1 MDHDHMKMGDHDMGK
16 MNHDHMKMNDHD
28 MGKMNHSQM
37 QMNDHDMSKM
47 HHSQMQMGDHDMSKM
62 DHHSHMKMNDHD
74 MSKMDHS
81 QMQMDDHDMGKMNHD
96 HMKMDGHDMMMHGG
110 QMMHMGNLKQKF
122 WVSVVLALPVLL
134 LAPIMGLDRAVFNF
148 GDSWV
153 KNLLIIGFDAA
164 LYFYGGAPFLKGAK
178 AEIHSKEPAMMTL
191 ITLGISVA
199 FFYSIYA
206 FIANSF
212 FHPTTMVMDF
222 SFELATLILIM
233 LLGHWIE
240 MNAMMGA
247 GNALQKMAALLPKTA
262 HVITADDQVVE
273 MAVAQ
278 LKEGQLLQ
286 IRAGE
291 SVPADGVITAGT
303 SALNESLVTGE
314 AAAVKKKVG
323 DQVIGGSINNNGTLT
338 IKITGT
344 GESGYLSQVMKLV
357 AQAQQAKS
365 KAETTADKVAKY
377 LFYAALIVGI
387 LAFFIWLPQGL
398 ATALARMVT
407 VFVIACPHALGVAIP
422 LVVARSTSIGAQNG
436 LLLRNRQAVAASR
449 QLSHVFLDKTGT
461 LTAGKFT
468 VNAILPAQGITEQE
482 VLAKFAALESTSS
495 HPLAQAILTAA
506 KGKSVNFVPA
516 QAVKTLPGI
525 GLSGEIA
532 DKNYMIASLAYLKK
546 QQLAFDEKTALDLAA
561 HGNSISFLLDAQQRV
576 LGMIAEGDQIK
587 TGASQLIKQLQAQQ
601 ITPVMLTGDNQQAA
615 QQIAQQLGIKDFH
628 AGLLPTDKQKIIRQY
643 QAKNQHVM
651 MVGDGVNDA
660 PSLAAADIGA
670 AIGAGTDV
678 ALDSADVI
686 LVRSDPRD
694 ILNFLSLAKLTNR
707 KMIQNLWW
715 GAGYNIV
722 ALPLAAGI
730 LAPIGIVLDPAVGAV
745 VMALSTVVVALNAMS
760 LTPAKIKPTA

>member
-1 MDHDHMKMGDHDMGK
+1 
-16 MNHDHMKMNDHD
+16 MNMVKDKKEINQAMNDH
-28 MGKMNHSQM
+28 SQM
-37 QMNDHDMSKM
+37 KM
-47 HHSQMQMGDHDMSKM
+47 AG
-62 DHHSHMKMNDHD
+62 HD

-81 QMQMDDHDMGKMNHD
+81 QMKMTGHDMSKMD
-96 HMKMDGHDMMMHGG
+96 HSQMKMTGHDMSKMDHSQMKMAGHDMSKMDHGQMKMAGHDMMMHGG

-122 WVSVVLALPVLL
+122 WVSLVLALPVLL
-134 LAPIMGLDRAVFNF
+134 LAPIMGLDRAVINL
-148 GDSWV
+148 GDSWL
-153 KNLLIIGFDAA
+153 KSLLIIVFDAA

-178 AEIHSKEPAMMTL
+178 AEIQSKEPAMMTL
-191 ITLGISVA
+191 ITMGISVS
-199 FFYSIYA
+199 FFYSVYA
-206 FIANSF
+206 FIANNFLQPS
-212 FHPTTMVMDF
+212 TMVMDF

-262 HVITADDQVVE
+262 HLITKDGQITEVAVNHLKKDQLFQV
-273 MAVAQ
+273 
-278 LKEGQLLQ
+278 
-286 IRAGE
+286 RAGE
-291 SVPADGVITAGT
+291 SVPADGMITEGT
-303 SALNESLVTGE
+303 SAINESLVTGE

-323 DQVIGGSINNNGTLT
+323 DQVIGGSVNNNGTLT
-338 IKITGT
+338 VKVTGT

-357 AQAQQAKS
+357 QQAQQAKS

-398 ATALARMVT
+398 SVALTRMVT

-461 LTAGKFT
+461 LTVGKFT
-468 VNAILPAQGITEQE
+468 VNAILPTEKIKSAE
-482 VLAKFAALESTSS
+482 LLAKFAALENTSS
-495 HPLAQAILTAA
+495 HPLAQAILA
-506 KGKSVNFVPA
+506 KADEEQVKFASAQNVN
-516 QAVKTLPGI
+516 TLPGV
-525 GLSGEIA
+525 GLSGTIENQKYTIA
-532 DKNYMIASLAYLKK
+532 NLGYLK
-546 QQLAFDEKTALDLAA
+546 QQKIAFDQQQANDWASR
-561 HGNSISFLLDAQQRV
+561 GNSISFLLNDQQQV
-576 LGMIAEGDQIK
+576 LGMIAEGDQLK
-587 TGASQLIKQLQAQQ
+587 PGSQQLIKQLQQRE
-601 ITPVMLTGDNQQAA
+601 ITPVMLTGDNPQAA
-615 QQIAQQLGIKDFH
+615 KHIAEQLGITDFH
-628 AGLLPTDKQKIIRQY
+628 AGLLPQAKQKIIKQY
-643 QAKNQHVM
+643 QAEGKHVM

-660 PSLAAADIGA
+660 PSLAAADIGV

-686 LVRSDPRD
+686 LVRSDPHD

-730 LAPIGIVLDPAVGAV
+730 LAPIGIILDPAVGAI
-745 VMALSTVVVALNAMS
+745 VMALSTVIVALNAMS
-760 LTPAKIKPTA
+760 LTADKIKSRT